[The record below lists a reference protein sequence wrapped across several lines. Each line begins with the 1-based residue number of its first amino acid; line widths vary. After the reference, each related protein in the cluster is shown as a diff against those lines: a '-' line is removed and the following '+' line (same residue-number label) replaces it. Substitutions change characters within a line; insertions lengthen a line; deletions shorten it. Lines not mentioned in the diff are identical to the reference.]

1 VISDSKLTA
10 NAGEKIPGHLDE
22 RKETKRREVTVMKK
36 SKMIGVIVLLV
47 SFALIIL
54 GSLADVA
61 NAAAK
66 EKTKISIIAARPG
79 DAWYVLSH
87 ALSVFINERS
97 TSLRAEVQATAGI
110 TDNTRM
116 VAAKPEKYADH
127 LVVTMIPGQS
137 VWGEGKYL
145 PLKIGSMLH
154 SASAWVTLNPNLK
167 KLSDLKGKTVYLQ
180 RKVRYN
186 YVWIFVDLLEQ
197 EGVWQSVKA
206 LHGGIASGLT
216 ALQDGGADAA
226 SQTINFVYPDKFS
239 PSSGLEELK
248 TRGPLHFLQQGD
260 VKTNIAKIAK
270 ACRSDEFAGLN
281 LPNLANVVPAKS
293 LGPNQ
298 TEDMAV
304 VSCPVFWAAGKEM
317 PNDVVYEVT
326 RILYGAA
333 KNGDFDKYH
342 MMGKGITPEFLT
354 TSFWDEQEARKNH
367 HPGALKFYDDNGIRL
382 KSFGTL
388 YQKYM
393 K

>member
-1 VISDSKLTA
+1 M
-10 NAGEKIPGHLDE
+10 
-22 RKETKRREVTVMKK
+22 EVTMMKK
-36 SKMIGVIVLLV
+36 SGLSGVIVLLV
-47 SFALIIL
+47 LFMMIISV
-54 GSLADVA
+54 SLTGVA
-61 NAAAK
+61 IAAPK
-66 EKTKISIIAARPG
+66 EKTTISIVAGRPG

-97 TSLRAEVQATAGI
+97 TWLRAEVQAAAGM

-116 VAAKPEKYADH
+116 VMSKPEKYSNH
-127 LVVTMIPGQS
+127 LVCTMTPGQT

-154 SASAWVTLNPNLK
+154 SASAWVTLNPKLK
-167 KLSDLKGKTVYLQ
+167 TLADLKGKTVTLQ
-180 RKVRYN
+180 RKGRFD

-197 EGVWQSVKA
+197 AGVWDSVKPM
-206 LHGGIASGLT
+206 HGGIGAGLT
-216 ALQDGGADAA
+216 ALQDGAADAGIT
-226 SQTINFVYPDKFS
+226 TITFVYPDKFS
-239 PSSGLEELK
+239 LSSGLEELK
-248 TRGPLHFLQQGD
+248 SRGELYFLQQGD
-260 VKTNIAKIAK
+260 VKANIIKIGK
-270 ACRSDEFAGLN
+270 ACSSGEFEGAN

-293 LGPNQ
+293 LGPTQ

-326 RILYGAA
+326 RILYEAA
-333 KNGDFDKYH
+333 KNGDFGNYH

-354 TSFWDEQEARKNH
+354 TSFWTGENLRKYH
-367 HPGALKFYDDNGIRL
+367 HPGALKYYDDNGIRL

-388 YQKYM
+388 YEKYM